1 MSKKK
6 ILSIKKSYFNFA
18 KILNQINSFFLL
30 VYLFFLPTQLGKHFF
45 FSFSYLSGVRVDYLA
60 PTFYFNDII
69 FILIFFLNIKVLK
82 SFWLFF
88 KWILLIAF
96 FNIFFALSKP
106 IAFYYWIRV
115 FQLILVFFIFKKNRL
130 PAKKVLLIFFSSAIL
145 QLFISLNHLLFGHA
159 LQGFFY
165 FLGERYFNLSTF
177 GIAKINF
184 FGKEVLRPYGTF
196 SHPNSLA
203 GFYLL
208 LYTYFLTEKKFKPFF
223 ILKNLSLFVF
233 SCLIFISFSKGV
245 IFSFLVINLIYFLSQ
260 EKDCLFCQL
269 GKIFVFFVLALIF
282 FQAKGDLLTL
292 SKRTELINNALIIF
306 SRSPFFGVGLGNYLL
321 AQNNFSSKF
330 YLFFNQPVH
339 NIFLLFL
346 AEVGALFFIL
356 LFFFFI
362 SFLKKKSKKISFTPY
377 FLLLTTIFF
386 TGFFDHYWLTLVQ
399 NFFLMGVVFALKL
412 F

>member
-30 VYLFFLPTQLGKHFF
+30 AYLFFLPTQLGKHFF

-88 KWILLIAF
+88 KWILPIAF

-145 QLFISLNHLLFGHA
+145 QLFISLNHLLFGHSI
-159 LQGFFY
+159 QGFFY

-208 LYTYFLTEKKFKPFF
+208 LYTYFLTEKKLKPFF

-233 SCLIFISFSKGV
+233 SCLIFISFSKGA

-292 SKRTELINNALIIF
+292 SKRIELINNALIIF
-306 SRSPFFGVGLGNYLL
+306 SHSPFFGVGLGNYLL

-346 AEVGALFFIL
+346 TEVGALFFIL

-362 SFLKKKSKKISFTPY
+362 SFLKKKSKKNSFTPY

>member
-1 MSKKK
+1 
-6 ILSIKKSYFNFA
+6 
-18 KILNQINSFFLL
+18 
-30 VYLFFLPTQLGKHFF
+30 
-45 FSFSYLSGVRVDYLA
+45 
-60 PTFYFNDII
+60 
-69 FILIFFLNIKVLK
+69 
-82 SFWLFF
+82 
-88 KWILLIAF
+88 
-96 FNIFFALSKP
+96 
-106 IAFYYWIRV
+106 
-115 FQLILVFFIFKKNRL
+115 
-130 PAKKVLLIFFSSAIL
+130 
-145 QLFISLNHLLFGHA
+145 
-159 LQGFFY
+159 
-165 FLGERYFNLSTF
+165 
-177 GIAKINF
+177 
-184 FGKEVLRPYGTF
+184 
-196 SHPNSLA
+196 
-203 GFYLL
+203 
-208 LYTYFLTEKKFKPFF
+208 
-223 ILKNLSLFVF
+223 
-233 SCLIFISFSKGV
+233 
-245 IFSFLVINLIYFLSQ
+245 
-260 EKDCLFCQL
+260 
-269 GKIFVFFVLALIF
+269 LALIF

-306 SRSPFFGVGLGNYLL
+306 SHSPFFGVGLGNYLL